1 MDQAA
6 PACAARA
13 ERERAAAA
21 LQRTG
26 RPGKGN
32 VPTGNT
38 TGPHCRIMPAKAGG
52 YQCARNLQA
61 GLAARAKVQRQGA
74 LSEDPDPGWAK
85 DLAET
90 VAAGMA
96 GPVFQASRPSE
107 GGMSVGSAGMLW
119 WPT

>member
-1 MDQAA
+1 MAVRGAGGGLVTVDL
-6 PACAARA
+6 
-13 ERERAAAA
+13 ERAGAA
-21 LQRTG
+21 LAD
-26 RPGKGN
+26 PGKGN

-38 TGPHCRIMPAKAGG
+38 TGPHCRIMSAKAGG

-90 VAAGMA
+90 VTAGMA
-96 GPVFQASRPSE
+96 GPVLQASGPSE